1 MKRIFTLFGALAVFA
16 AASAQFVP
24 TTPGTV
30 LKYSMR
36 AQNPETKDS
45 VTVDITERVL
55 SATEADG
62 KISVALEASSAVN
75 DMTKCDTT
83 TCVYTIADKT
93 TFIPMEDA
101 ENAINDMVANIQ
113 EQARA
118 MGRFM
123 SEEEIRNMLSGRGE
137 ISLTLSPDMPAGTK
151 LPKKSLKINMGEQAF
166 TFNMWE
172 GVSQGNETITV
183 PAGTFDCL
191 KITYVYKI
199 TTPQSTQRL
208 FVTDWFAPEIGSVR
222 NISADKKGNIITE
235 QVLQSIEK

>member
-1 MKRIFTLFGALAVFA
+1 MFA

-62 KISVALEASSAVN
+62 KISVALEASSTVN

-113 EQARA
+113 ELVRA

-123 SEEEIRNMLSGRGE
+123 SEEEIRNMISGRGE

-151 LPKKSLKINMGEQAF
+151 LPKKSLKINKGEQAY

-172 GVSQGNETITV
+172 VVSQGNETITV

-208 FVTDWFAPEIGSVR
+208 FVTGWFAPEIGSVR